1 MNFGELPFQ
10 RLSGNS
16 EWAPFW
22 APKGLPN
29 GAKRR
34 LSSPFCATKPAPN
47 HPSSY
52 FPDSL
57 SRETVWKL
65 RKGSITGS
73 HEPAE
78 QDKRAPFGRFA
89 LPENARSDPRSE
101 FPDSLWNRYSRK
113 FISSM

>member
-1 MNFGELPFQ
+1 MPDAMPAANFGELPFQ

-22 APKGLPN
+22 VPKGLPN

-34 LSSPFCATKPAPN
+34 LWSTFCATKPAPT

-57 SRETVWKL
+57 SRDCLETPYRLHYEVLRIYGTGQKAPFWTLRATKNARLHTSSDFPETVS
-65 RKGSITGS
+65 G
-73 HEPAE
+73 
-78 QDKRAPFGRFA
+78 
-89 LPENARSDPRSE
+89 
-101 FPDSLWNRYSRK
+101 
-113 FISSM
+113 